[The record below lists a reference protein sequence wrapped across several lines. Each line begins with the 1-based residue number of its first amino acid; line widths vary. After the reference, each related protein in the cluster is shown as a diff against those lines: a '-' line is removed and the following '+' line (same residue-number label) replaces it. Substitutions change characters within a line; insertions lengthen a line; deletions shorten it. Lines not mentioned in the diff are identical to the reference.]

1 MDDEEGI
8 RKTLA
13 RALQGMGHVVEMAK
27 DGQMAIE
34 VFQTARSLG
43 CPFDAVMLDLTVRG
57 GMGGRE
63 ALQALL
69 KIDPAVKGIVMS
81 GYSGDPAILA
91 PDGCKSQTHRK
102 TKRSGSGRGS
112 DAKTFFYSVCYDTLN
127 GYGDNDGGESSPPQY
142 CQ

>member
-91 PDGCKSQTHRK
+91 PDRNGFKGVLRKPFDPVELQQT
-102 TKRSGSGRGS
+102 RG
-112 DAKTFFYSVCYDTLN
+112 
-127 GYGDNDGGESSPPQY
+127 QIM
-142 CQ
+142 QQ